1 MAGGTVFDGS
11 YVEDRRVKV
20 QLLHGAVDV
29 TQKGSRAGASTLRL
43 QPGGIIVVE
52 PKAQPRLIQGKADAP
67 EDWPKGMMEFHR
79 APLADV
85 IVQVNRYAVAKIRL
99 ADPNLGKIEVSG
111 VFRSEEHTS
120 EIQSLMRLYDALF
133 CLKKKTYK

>member
-1 MAGGTVFDGS
+1 MRISDWSSDVCS
-11 YVEDRRVKV
+11 SDR
-20 QLLHGAVDV
+20 HGAVDV

-85 IVQVNRYAVAKIRL
+85 IVEVNRYEVAKIRL
-99 ADPNLGKIEVSG
+99 ADPNLGKIAVSG
-111 VFRSEEHTS
+111 DRKRVVNGTKVSERVS
-120 EIQSLMRLYDALF
+120 DGGGRVI
-133 CLKKKTYK
+133 KK